1 MAVGMYFGMK
11 KLAMLDGLLK
21 RLIVVI
27 HLKAV
32 KVSGNRRNY
41 YIEKS
46 WENRCFPYIKVNGEK
61 VQGHTKNA
69 PHDGKA
75 KPRHPSE
82 YVELPF
88 LVP

>member
-1 MAVGMYFGMK
+1 M
-11 KLAMLDGLLK
+11 
-21 RLIVVI
+21 I

-32 KVSGNRRNY
+32 KVSGTK
-41 YIEKS
+41 ELL
-46 WENRCFPYIKVNGEK
+46 KVNGEK

-88 LVP
+88 HVLEDDLMIGLFGELKYE